1 MSYRSF
7 ALKCALIT
15 LVSAVLMLA
24 MAAGGADKAAR
35 YLIAG
40 GALVPRAGAA
50 PHVFTMMTA
59 MILPSVCTFAFS
71 DQLVEDCSRARLT
84 AIRIGSRM
92 NWARRACAGAAL
104 RGGFSA
110 LLGYGA
116 GLGALLLVGGEE
128 VSGFPGLLASVVLLA
143 LQQALLAVVTSM
155 AALRLGEVEAS
166 VAVLGVHFATLC
178 ALAVSPAKWQAL
190 LVPLAPSAQAVLAW
204 HDALGFLP
212 VWSVVYLLLLLLAVC
227 GLASRALSSKELL

>member
-1 MSYRSF
+1 MSCRSF
-7 ALKCALIT
+7 AVKSALIT

-40 GALVPRAGAA
+40 GALVPKAGAA

-71 DQLVEDCSRARLT
+71 DQLVEDCTRARLT
-84 AIRIGSRM
+84 AIRVGSRM
-92 NWARRACAGAAL
+92 SWARKACASAAL

-116 GLGALLLVGGEE
+116 GLGVLLLVGGEE
-128 VSGFPGLLASVVLLA
+128 MSGFPGLLAAVVLLA
-143 LQQALLAVVTSM
+143 LQQALLAVTASA

-166 VAVLGVHFATLC
+166 VAVQGVHFATLC
-178 ALAVSPAKWQAL
+178 ALAVSPVKWQVVLAPL
-190 LVPLAPSAQAVLAW
+190 LPSAQAVLAW

-212 VWSVVYLLLLLLAVC
+212 VWSVVYLLLLLLVAC
-227 GLASRALSSKELL
+227 GVASRALASKELL

>member
-1 MSYRSF
+1 MKRRML
-7 ALKCALIT
+7 ALL
-15 LVSAVLMLA
+15 LAVLMLA

-212 VWSVVYLLLLLLAVC
+212 VRSIVYLLLLLLAVC

>member
-1 MSYRSF
+1 MSCRSF
-7 ALKCALIT
+7 TVRCALIT

-40 GALVPRAGAA
+40 GALVPRAGVA

-84 AIRIGSRM
+84 AIRIGARR
-92 NWARRACAGAAL
+92 NWARRTCVCAAL

-128 VSGFPGLLASVVLLA
+128 VSGFPGLLAAVVLLA
-143 LQQALLAVVTSM
+143 LQQALFAVVASAT
-155 AALRLGEVEAS
+155 ALRLGEVEAS

-178 ALAVSPAKWQAL
+178 ALAVSPVKWQVV
-190 LVPLAPSAQAVLAW
+190 LVPLVPSAQAVLAW

-212 VWSVVYLLLLLLAVC
+212 VWSIVYLLLLLLVAC
-227 GLASRALSSKELL
+227 GLASRALASKELL

>member
-1 MSYRSF
+1 MSCRSF
-7 ALKCALIT
+7 AVKSALVA
-15 LVSAVLMLA
+15 LASAVLMLA

-84 AIRIGSRM
+84 AIRVGSRM
-92 NWARRACAGAAL
+92 SWARKACASAAL

-110 LLGYGA
+110 LLGYGV
-116 GLGALLLVGGEE
+116 GLGTLLLVGGGE
-128 VSGFPGLLASVVLLA
+128 VSGFPGLLVAVALLA
-143 LQQALLAVVTSM
+143 LQQALLAVTASA

-178 ALAVSPAKWQAL
+178 ALAVSPVKWQAVL
-190 LVPLAPSAQAVLAW
+190 MPLAPSAQAVLAW
-204 HDALGFLP
+204 HDALDFLP
-212 VWSVVYLLLLLLAVC
+212 IWSIVYLLLLLLVAC
-227 GLASRALSSKELL
+227 GLASRALASKELL

>member
-1 MSYRSF
+1 MSCRSF
-7 ALKCALIT
+7 TVRCALIT

-40 GALVPRAGAA
+40 GALVPRAGAV

-92 NWARRACAGAAL
+92 SWARKACVGAAL
-104 RGGFSA
+104 RGGSSA
-110 LLGYGA
+110 LLGYGV
-116 GLGALLLVGGEE
+116 GLGTLLLVGGGE
-128 VSGFPGLLASVVLLA
+128 VSGFPGLLAAVALLV
-143 LQQALLAVVTSM
+143 LQQALLAVVTSA
-155 AALRLGEVEAS
+155 AALQLGAVEAS
-166 VAVLGVHFATLC
+166 VAVLSVHFATLC
-178 ALAVSPAKWQAL
+178 ALAVSPVKWQAV

-212 VWSVVYLLLLLLAVC
+212 VWSIVYLMLLLLVAC
-227 GLASRALSSKELL
+227 GLASRALASRELL

>member
-1 MSYRSF
+1 MSYKSF
-7 ALKCALIT
+7 AVRCSLIIA
-15 LVSAVLMLA
+15 VSVVLMLA
-24 MAAGGADKAAR
+24 MAAGGAEKAAR

-40 GALVPRAGAA
+40 GALVPRGGAA

-59 MILPSVCTFAFS
+59 MVLPSACTFAFA
-71 DQLVEDCSRARLT
+71 DQLVEDCFRAGLT

-92 NWARRACAGAAL
+92 SWARRTCVGAAL
-104 RGGFSA
+104 RGGSSA

-128 VSGFPGLLASVVLLA
+128 VSGFPGLLAAVVLLA
-143 LQQALLAVVTSM
+143 LQQALLAVVASA

-178 ALAVSPAKWQAL
+178 ALAVSPVKWQAV

-212 VWSVVYLLLLLLAVC
+212 VWSIVYLLLLLLVAC
-227 GLASRALSSKELL
+227 GVASRALASRELL

>member
-1 MSYRSF
+1 MP
-7 ALKCALIT
+7 AACT
-15 LVSAVLMLA
+15 L
-24 MAAGGADKAAR
+24 
-35 YLIAG
+35 
-40 GALVPRAGAA
+40 
-50 PHVFTMMTA
+50 
-59 MILPSVCTFAFS
+59 AFS

-84 AIRIGSRM
+84 AIRIGSRRS
-92 NWARRACAGAAL
+92 WARRACLGAAL
-104 RGGFSA
+104 RGGSSA

-128 VSGFPGLLASVVLLA
+128 ASGFPGLLAAVVLLA
-143 LQQALLAVVTSM
+143 LQQALLAVVASA

-178 ALAVSPAKWQAL
+178 ALAVSPVKWQAV

-212 VWSVVYLLLLLLAVC
+212 VWSIVYLLLLLLVAC
-227 GLASRALSSKELL
+227 GVVSRALASKELL